1 MKLSP
6 GRAIGL
12 AAALALAFAVPSIA
26 VEVDNLDGFEQH
38 FGRYAPGGD
47 CAKQPQIVVSRGGF
61 AFEGGPA
68 LPAVTR
74 PEYMAS
80 FMGNFYEGI
89 SQFFLPYPAEPRPFL
104 LTLNAGEKEGVLAL
118 EPYDF
123 DYKGGPR
130 LPDKYRP
137 YIAGSPY
144 LKCR

>member
-1 MKLSP
+1 MKP
-6 GRAIGL
+6 AMGGII
-12 AAALALAFAVPSIA
+12 AATLALAFAVPSIA
-26 VEVDNLDGFEQH
+26 VEVGNLDGFEQH

-47 CAKQPQIVVSRGGF
+47 CGRQPQVVVSREGF
-61 AFEGGPA
+61 SFEGGPA
-68 LPAVTR
+68 LPAATR
-74 PEYMAS
+74 PDYAAS

-104 LTLNAGEKEGVLAL
+104 LTLNAGEEEGVLAL

-123 DYKGGPR
+123 DYEGGPR

-144 LKCR
+144 LRCR